1 MLLSLKK
8 EDAHFSNP
16 VLIGGV
22 VLTVLVGKVERF
34 FLINIE
40 YLTWE

>member
-8 EDAHFSNP
+8 EDPHFSNP

-22 VLTVLVGKVERF
+22 VLTVLVGKVEMF
-34 FLINIE
+34 SL
-40 YLTWE
+40 